1 MADFTTEQVL
11 PFTFKVMD
19 GRGRV
24 VATDGTPIAV
34 SSDETVAT
42 VGPLTSDDGKVWAG
56 EVSSVA
62 PGSGRVSVTGDADLG
77 EGVQEVVGVLDINV
91 TLDERTGAR
100 IVQLEAGTPADKP
113 L

>member
-11 PFTFKVMD
+11 PFTFKVAD
-19 GRGRV
+19 GRGRL
-24 VATDGTPIAV
+24 VATDGTPVAV

-42 VGPLTSDDGKVWAG
+42 VGPLTSGDGKTWAG
-56 EVSSVA
+56 EASSVA
-62 PGSGRVSVTGDADLG
+62 PGSGRITVSADADLG

-100 IVQLEAGTPADKP
+100 IVALEAGTASDKP